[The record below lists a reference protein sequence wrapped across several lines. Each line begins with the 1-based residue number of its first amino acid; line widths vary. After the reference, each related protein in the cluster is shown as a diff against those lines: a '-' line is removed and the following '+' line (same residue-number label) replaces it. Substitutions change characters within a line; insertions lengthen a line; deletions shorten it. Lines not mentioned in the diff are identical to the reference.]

1 MYIKI
6 YFGDKPVFLC
16 DEIDPTIHEYLH
28 HPDAIFIDE
37 INNSAIKSLMHEIK
51 KNDFHAG
58 ILWHPDLEKLKKAF
72 WKHFK
77 IVLAA
82 GGWVVNEKDEIL
94 FIFRRGKWDLPK
106 GKLDN
111 GEKLEECAQREV
123 REETGLQHIK
133 LKDKIIIVSGGAK
146 GIGEGIVKVL
156 AAEGATPVI
165 IGRSEEDNL
174 KVVNELGGKAAQFV
188 AELTDPAECERSV
201 KAVIAKFG
209 RIDGLVNNAGVN
221 DGVGL
226 EKGDYERFIAS
237 IHKNLVHYYLLAH
250 YALPE
255 LKKSKGV
262 IVNIG
267 SKTAETGQGNT
278 SAYAAANGGRNALT
292 REWAVELLPYG
303 IRVNAIIVAECWTPL
318 YENWIK
324 TLPNPEEKLK
334 SIKSKI
340 PLEQRMTTAEEIAN
354 MAAFLLSEKSS
365 HTTGQ
370 LIHVDGGYVH
380 LDRAIS

>member
-1 MYIKI
+1 M
-6 YFGDKPVFLC
+6 
-16 DEIDPTIHEYLH
+16 
-28 HPDAIFIDE
+28 
-37 INNSAIKSLMHEIK
+37 
-51 KNDFHAG
+51 
-58 ILWHPDLEKLKKAF
+58 DL
-72 WKHFK
+72 
-77 IVLAA
+77 
-82 GGWVVNEKDEIL
+82 
-94 FIFRRGKWDLPK
+94 
-106 GKLDN
+106 
-111 GEKLEECAQREV
+111 Q
-123 REETGLQHIK
+123 

-156 AAEGATPVI
+156 AAEGAIPVI

-174 KVVNELGGKAAQFV
+174 KVVNELNGKASHFV
-188 AELTDPAECERSV
+188 AELTDPQQCEKSI
-201 KAVIAKFG
+201 KAVIEKFG
-209 RIDGLVNNAGVN
+209 RVDGLVNNAGVN

-226 EKGDYERFIAS
+226 ESGNYEKFIAS
-237 IHKNLVHYYLLAH
+237 LHKNLVHYYLLAH

-255 LKKSKGV
+255 LKKSKGA

-292 REWAVELLPYG
+292 REWAVELLPFG

-334 SIKSKI
+334 SIISKI

-354 MAAFLLSEKSS
+354 MTAFLLSERSS

-370 LIHVDGGYVH
+370 LIHVDGGYTH